1 MPFIKTLFTIA
12 LPIILQD
19 TLTSFVNMLDTIM
32 VGQMGAVEIA
42 AVGLGNQVFFLMS
55 LVIFGIAGGGSVFI
69 AQYWGKK
76 DYKAIHKTTGLMLK
90 FSLLFTLIFAL
101 ISLFIPELVL
111 SLYSKDMQV
120 VRLGGRYLRI
130 VAPSYIFF
138 GINVCFASSERS
150 TEHLKLP
157 AIATISSVILNAILN
172 YILIFGVTINGIQIV
187 GAYGISGAAMA
198 TVISRIVEALIVTLG
213 AYIKRYEISAP
224 VKEYFSSSKEF
235 ILQYLKICIPIIF
248 NQLLWGA
255 GISMQ
260 SSIFAHS
267 GTFAIAAF
275 NIMNTISNLL
285 YPVCTGCGNATAIII
300 GKTIGE
306 GKIQEAKI
314 LAKRISLFILGIS
327 FALGLFI
334 IPLSRILPFVFKV
347 EPQVISMACVF
358 IIIRAF
364 IFGLDA
370 YNMTCV
376 IGVFRSGGDT
386 LYALVLDT
394 AIMWILA
401 IPLGWLAVSLWHLPY
416 WAVYLCLA
424 SEPFIKSFFFDWK
437 NAGWKMAQA
446 DNIMKEG

>member
-32 VGQMGAVEIA
+32 VGQMGATEIA

-76 DYKAIHKTTGLMLK
+76 DLSAIHKTTGLMLK
-90 FSLLFTLIFAL
+90 VSFIFTSLFAL
-101 ISLFIPELVL
+101 LSIFIPELVL
-111 SLYSKDMQV
+111 SLYSKDIQV
-120 VRLGGRYLRI
+120 IELGAKYLRI

-157 AIATISSVILNAILN
+157 AIATISSVILNAVLN
-172 YILIFGVTINGIQIV
+172 YLFIFGVNINGFQIIKALGV
-187 GAYGISGAAMA
+187 SGAAIA
-198 TVISRIVEALIVTLG
+198 TVISRIVEAMIVTLG
-213 AYIKRYEISAP
+213 AYFNKYEIA
-224 VKEYFSSSKEF
+224 SSFKEF
-235 ILQYLKICIPIIF
+235 FSPARNFLPQYLKICIPIIL
-248 NQLLWGA
+248 NQIFWGA

-285 YPVCTGCGNATAIII
+285 YPVCTGCGNATGIII

-306 GKIQEAKI
+306 GKTEEAKI
-314 LAKRISLFILGIS
+314 LAKKIVFFILGIS
-327 FALGLFI
+327 FVLGLFI
-334 IPLSRILPFVFKV
+334 IPLSRLLPFVFKV
-347 EPQVISMACVF
+347 EAEVISMATIF
-358 IIIRAF
+358 ILIRAF
-364 IFGLDA
+364 IFGIDA
-370 YNMTCV
+370 FNMTCV
-376 IGVFRSGGDT
+376 VGVFRSGGDA
-386 LYALVLDT
+386 LYALLVDT
-394 AIMWILA
+394 GIMWILA
-401 IPLGWLAVSLWHLPY
+401 IPAGWLAVELWQLPY
-416 WAVYLCLA
+416 WAVYLCLV
-424 SEPFIKSFFFDWK
+424 SEPLIKSVFAAVRLISGKWLK
-437 NAGWKMAQA
+437 K
-446 DNIMKEG
+446 II